1 MTILACGCQC
11 GSTESIIRNFLKAT
25 NYKDWMGIPIAKGK
39 EKSLAMLNQLPPS
52 DGKEML
58 KSFLKNASKWAII
71 VGYDEENCKWSDIAH
86 NGPKSR
92 IEAEFV
98 VKMFSPFD

>member
-1 MTILACGCQC
+1 MSLAITTCMC
-11 GSTESIIRNFLKAT
+11 GSSDSLVRNYLKSI
-25 NYKDWMGIPIAKGK
+25 NYPDWVSIPITKGK
-39 EKSLAMLNQLPPS
+39 DKSIALINQLPPS

-58 KSFLKNASKWAII
+58 KSFLKDASKWAVII
-71 VGYDEENCKWSDIAH
+71 GYDETECKWSDIAH

-98 VKMFSPFD
+98 VRNFK

>member
-1 MTILACGCQC
+1 MLVVIACHC
-11 GSTESIIRNFLKAT
+11 GSSDSLVRNYLRSIK
-25 NYKDWMGIPIAKGK
+25 YPEWMSIPINKGK
-39 EKSLAMLNQLPPS
+39 EKSLSVVNQLPPS

-58 KSFLKNASKWAII
+58 KSFLKNASKWAVII
-71 VGYDEENCKWSDIAH
+71 GYDEIDCKWSDIAH

-98 VKMFSPFD
+98 VKQFS